1 MKRILDWMMAP
12 AVLALG
18 CAIALRLAFSRE
30 WRQAVREE
38 DEALDRGVQ
47 IRRNPSRSTLRAQ
60 RNDIQGAS
68 G

>member
-18 CAIALRLAFSRE
+18 CAIALWMAFSRE

-38 DEALDRGVQ
+38 DAALEEAARRGF
-47 IRRNPSRSTLRAQ
+47 
-60 RNDIQGAS
+60 
-68 G
+68 

>member
-1 MKRILDWMMAP
+1 MKGSDMNANMRKVLDWMMAP

-38 DEALDRGVQ
+38 DAALEEAARRGF
-47 IRRNPSRSTLRAQ
+47 
-60 RNDIQGAS
+60 
-68 G
+68 